1 MAAAAAPS
9 VAMRRFDGVLPG
21 MVLIGVKPAEVET
34 VERGPAGDVVIVI
47 VLVNVMVSWL
57 AVVTA

>member
-1 MAAAAAPS
+1 
-9 VAMRRFDGVLPG
+9 MRRFDGVLPG